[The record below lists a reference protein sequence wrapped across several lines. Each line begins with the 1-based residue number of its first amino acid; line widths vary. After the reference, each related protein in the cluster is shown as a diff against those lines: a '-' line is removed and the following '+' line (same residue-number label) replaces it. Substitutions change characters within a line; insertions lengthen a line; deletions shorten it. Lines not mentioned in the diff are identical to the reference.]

1 MNEKIEQF
9 WELYADW
16 NSKINLSAIRT
27 KEDFLT
33 KHIEDSLLPT
43 SWFDFQG
50 KKILDLGTGG
60 GFPSLPLAL
69 YLQYPSLNF
78 VNTTQ
83 NQVRTQEVNVTEAK
97 KFPITALDA
106 IAKKLKVVQTIAT
119 ELGVEIETL
128 HGRAEDFGRDKLYR
142 DQFDVVVTRAVAKWP
157 TLLELALPF
166 VAVGGYLLAYQGPAV
181 QESLVTYK
189 GLEKKFGAKLV
200 KVVKGDVADSERV
213 FVLLK
218 KIKSTPK
225 RFPRPAGIPKKEPLQ
240 G

>member
-1 MNEKIEQF
+1 
-9 WELYADW
+9 
-16 NSKINLSAIRT
+16 
-27 KEDFLT
+27 
-33 KHIEDSLLPT
+33 
-43 SWFDFQG
+43 
-50 KKILDLGTGG
+50 
-60 GFPSLPLAL
+60 
-69 YLQYPSLNF
+69 
-78 VNTTQ
+78 
-83 NQVRTQEVNVTEAK
+83 
-97 KFPITALDA
+97 
-106 IAKKLKVVQTIAT
+106 
-119 ELGVEIETL
+119 
-128 HGRAEDFGRDKLYR
+128 
-142 DQFDVVVTRAVAKWP
+142 
-157 TLLELALPF
+157 LLELALPF